1 MRRRQQP
8 EPWRKGLVAYGD
20 AAVQGELF
28 MKFIA
33 LAVAAVLAVA
43 SPSAAQ
49 QAPASQALHVRGET
63 TFVHAGRLLADPQSG
78 VVLRDKTLVIVG
90 NRITEIRDGFVGEGP
105 AVVDLRDSFV
115 LPGLIDSHV
124 HLTGEQN
131 PNSRL
136 EAVTRD
142 AADSAMVGAGFARK
156 TLMAGFTTVADLG
169 GANDA
174 VFALRDGIARGDV
187 PGPRVIASG
196 SSVSIHGGHGDTNG
210 YRDDILHLMS
220 PESICSG
227 AEDCMRAVRTQVR
240 AGADIIKITATGG
253 VLSNT
258 AAGLA
263 QQFTEAELAAI
274 VEVAHRMG
282 RQVTAHAHG
291 VDGINAFLRAGGD
304 SIEHGTF
311 LDAESIRLFRRE
323 GVYLVPTLLA
333 GDFVAR
339 IASGPNNFFTPAQT
353 AKALEAGPKM
363 LDMARRAHE
372 GGVRIAFGTDTGVSA
387 HGDNAQEFALLVR
400 AGLTPLEAI
409 QAATTVAAA
418 HLQISGDAGL
428 IAPGRSADIVAVQGD
443 PLADVA
449 TLERMAFVMK
459 GGVVYRND

>member
-1 MRRRQQP
+1 
-8 EPWRKGLVAYGD
+8 
-20 AAVQGELF
+20 
-28 MKFIA
+28 MKFVA
-33 LAVAAVLAVA
+33 LAVAAVFALA
-43 SPSAAQ
+43 SPAAAR
-49 QAPASQALHVRGET
+49 QAPASQALAAAGET
-63 TFVHAGRLLADPQSG
+63 TFVQAGRLLADPQSG
-78 VVLRDKTLVIVG
+78 AVLRDKTLVIVG

-105 AVVDLRDSFV
+105 NVVDLRDAFV

-124 HLTGEQN
+124 HLTGQQN
-131 PNSRL
+131 PNGRL
-136 EAVTRD
+136 DSVTRD
-142 AADSAMVGAGFARK
+142 AADNAMVGAGFARK

-169 GANDA
+169 GANSA

-196 SSVSIHGGHGDTNG
+196 SSVSIHGGHGDANG

-220 PESICSG
+220 PESVCSG

-240 AGADIIKITATGG
+240 SGADIIKITATGG

-263 QQFTEAELAAI
+263 QQFTEGELAAI

-311 LDAESIRLFRRE
+311 LDNESIRLFRRE

-339 IASGPNNFFTPAQT
+339 VASGPANFFTPAQS

-363 LDMARRAHE
+363 LDMAARAHA
-372 GGVRIAFGTDTGVSA
+372 GGVRIAFGTDSGVSA

-400 AGLTPLEAI
+400 AGLTPLQAI
-409 QAATTVAAA
+409 QSATTAAAA
-418 HLQISGDAGL
+418 HLQISNDAGL
-428 IAPGRSADIVAVQGD
+428 IAPGRPADIVAVAGD
-443 PLADVA
+443 PLTDVTA
-449 TLERMAFVMK
+449 LEHMAFVMK
-459 GGVVYRND
+459 AGVVYRND